1 MTDATLIIEVQA
13 GGQTLRLSK
22 EDALALWAELDDV
35 FGWMSRVDRDE
46 PEPQAPQVV
55 GGNTCSNVRLFWDGA
70 AQELKAVKV

>member
-1 MTDATLIIEVQA
+1 MSDATLIIEVQA

-55 GGNTCSNVRLFWDGA
+55 G
-70 AQELKAVKV
+70 